1 MDVVW
6 ETIGGKTLEILS
18 RHLALR
24 GRLVIVGGITGY
36 KTVGFAPADIS
47 SLPARL
53 LMGSQSMTGFLLT
66 NERHHFQTYLP
77 QLITMVATG
86 KLVVKIDLGNGTADG
101 PFKGIKDVVR
111 AVEHLHSGRNQG
123 KVIVQIN

>member
-1 MDVVW
+1 M
-6 ETIGGKTLEILS
+6 
-18 RHLALR
+18 R

-47 SLPARL
+47 NLPARL

-66 NERHHFQTYLP
+66 NERDHFKTYLP
-77 QLITMVATG
+77 QLIAMVAAG
-86 KLVVKIDLGNGTADG
+86 KLTVKIDLGNDTEGG
-101 PFKGIKDVVR
+101 PFRGVNDVAR
-111 AVEHLHSGRNQG
+111 AVAHLHSGRNQG

>member
-1 MDVVW
+1 MLFGKQS
-6 ETIGGKTLEILS
+6 GGKTLQILS

-24 GRLVIVGGITGY
+24 GRLVIVGGIAGY

-47 SLPARL
+47 DLPARL

-66 NERHHFQTYLP
+66 NERDHFKTYLP

-86 KLVVKIDLGNGTADG
+86 KMQVKIDRGNGTQGG
-101 PFKGIKDVVR
+101 PFKRRERCRESCRTPPLGQK
-111 AVEHLHSGRNQG
+111 
-123 KVIVQIN
+123 